1 MGGKVDPRT
10 MREVNRALVLDL
22 IRTSGRL
29 SRTEL
34 ARLTEM
40 AKPTVATIVEELI
53 DDGSVREV
61 GLGGSMPVGGRPPR
75 LLEFNEESVAYAGIH
90 FGISST
96 RIALADGRGNVRA
109 VHRAA
114 PARRTP
120 AAVARSLPGVFDAL
134 AKQSGLRADR
144 IQAVG
149 VAVPGLVDVSSGRC
163 VVAPN
168 LGWRDVP
175 VRDLVAG
182 AVMLPVEVRNG
193 VQAGAIAE
201 GHFGAARDLRSY
213 VRVDVGSGVGAA
225 IVTDGQVFFGDRGF
239 TGEIGHCPVLED
251 GPRCSCGRRGCLET
265 LASSAALIRDAEAM
279 LASRHPSLVRR
290 RKLTVPALLEAAVA
304 GDDVAVHAF
313 AGLAGYLGKG
323 IAYLVNILNPQ
334 TVVIGGSLAGA
345 GDVLLEPLR
354 DALRRHT
361 LTGDDVRVLASE
373 LGEHGEVRGAVLLA
387 LEAARPQGQGVG
399 AGVNLPP
406 SAPAAGSTRAA
417 AR

>member
-40 AKPTVATIVEELI
+40 AKPTVATIVEDLI

-61 GLGGSMPVGGRPPR
+61 GLGDSMPAGGRPPR

-90 FGISST
+90 FGITST
-96 RIALADGRGNVRA
+96 RVALADGRGNLRA

-114 PARRTP
+114 PAKRTP
-120 AAVARSLPGVFDAL
+120 AAIARSLPDVFAML
-134 AKQSGLRADR
+134 AKEGGLRADR

-149 VAVPGLVDVSSGRC
+149 VSVPGLVDVSSGRC

-168 LGWRDVP
+168 LEWRDVP
-175 VRDLVAG
+175 VRELVAD
-182 AVMLPVEVRNG
+182 AVNLPVEVRNG

-201 GHFGAARDLRSY
+201 GRFGAARDLRSY
-213 VRVDVGSGVGAA
+213 VCVDVGSGVGAA
-225 IVTDGQVFFGDRGF
+225 IVTDGTVFFGDRGF
-239 TGEIGHCPVLED
+239 TGEIGHCPVVDD
-251 GPRCSCGRRGCLET
+251 GPLCSCGRQGCLET

-279 LASRHPSLVRR
+279 LTHNRSLLRR
-290 RKLTVPALLEAAVA
+290 RKITLPTLLDAAA
-304 GDDVAVHAF
+304 EGDEVAVQAF
-313 AGLAGYLGKG
+313 ARLAGHLGKG

-334 TVVIGGSLAGA
+334 TVVIGGSMVGA
-345 GDVLLEPLR
+345 GDVLLQPLR
-354 DALRRHT
+354 DTLRRHT
-361 LTGDDVRVLASE
+361 LTGTDVRVVPSE
-373 LGEHGEVRGAVLLA
+373 LGELGELRGAVLLA
-387 LEAARPQGQGVG
+387 SEAAP
-399 AGVNLPP
+399 
-406 SAPAAGSTRAA
+406 APA
-417 AR
+417 